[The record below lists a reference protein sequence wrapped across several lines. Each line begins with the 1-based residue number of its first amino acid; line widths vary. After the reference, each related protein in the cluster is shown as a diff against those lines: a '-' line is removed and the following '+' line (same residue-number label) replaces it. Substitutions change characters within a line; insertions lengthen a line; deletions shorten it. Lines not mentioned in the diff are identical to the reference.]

1 MLRVAS
7 YGLQAITVIALLCAA
22 VIRTSTE
29 VRARADRAPMPSTLA
44 EPRLA
49 VTQWLDDTWGWRGA
63 TAVHK
68 QESVHQ
74 SFRLA
79 SVAGSRRIEVENIF
93 GSIEVVGKDG
103 DGVQMDVDKSIDAAS
118 NQALERAQKQVTLD
132 IEQGPGLVEMKVK
145 DASRCTWPDCWRFED
160 HSYRVE
166 MNFRLEVPRDSDLTV
181 KTVDGHEVR
190 VRNVNGIFS
199 ISNVNGAINMDDVA
213 GSGTL
218 RTVNG
223 AIKVRFRENPRDDS
237 QFASVNGGVDLYFAK
252 DLSADFRFK
261 TFSGSV
267 YSDFPLLAAPVTAP
281 VQERHGTAF
290 YFRTN
295 AFAGGR
301 VGSGGPLIG
310 VETLNGDVRILEKH
324 E

>member
-1 MLRVAS
+1 MLKVAS
-7 YGLQAITVIALLCAA
+7 YALQAVTIIALSCAA
-22 VIRTSTE
+22 VIRARTE
-29 VRARADRAPMPSTLA
+29 VHARADRAPIPAALA
-44 EPRLA
+44 EPRMA
-49 VTQWLDDTWGWRGA
+49 VAQWIDDTWGWGEA
-63 TAVHK
+63 AAVHK
-68 QESVHQ
+68 QESIHQ
-74 SFRLA
+74 SFRVQ
-79 SVAGSRRIEVENIF
+79 SVAGPRVIDIENIS
-93 GSIEVVGKDG
+93 GSIEVVGGDG

-132 IEQGPGLVEMKVK
+132 VEQGPGLLKMKVK
-145 DASRCTWPDCWRFED
+145 DASRCTWPDCWHFED

-166 MNFRLEVPRDSDLTV
+166 MNFRLQVPRDSDLTL
-181 KTVDGHEVR
+181 KTVDGHDVR
-190 VRNVNGIFS
+190 VRNVNGSFS
-199 ISNVNGAINMDDVA
+199 ISNVNGAITMDDVA
-213 GSGTL
+213 GSGTA

-223 AIKVRFRENPRDDS
+223 AIKVRFRENPTKDS

-267 YSDFPLLAAPVTAP
+267 YSDFALLAAPVTAP
-281 VQERHGTAF
+281 VQQRRGTAF

-310 VETLNGDVRILEKH
+310 VESLNGDVRILEKH
-324 E
+324 D

>member
-1 MLRVAS
+1 MLKVAS
-7 YGLQAITVIALLCAA
+7 YALQAVTIIALSCAA
-22 VIRTSTE
+22 VIRARTE
-29 VRARADRAPMPSTLA
+29 VHARADRAPIPAALA
-44 EPRLA
+44 EPRMA
-49 VTQWLDDTWGWRGA
+49 VAQWIDDTWGWGEA
-63 TAVHK
+63 AAVHK
-68 QESVHQ
+68 QESIHQ
-74 SFRLA
+74 SFRVQ
-79 SVAGSRRIEVENIF
+79 SVAGPRVIDIENIS
-93 GSIEVVGKDG
+93 GSIEVVGGDG

-132 IEQGPGLVEMKVK
+132 VEQEPGLLKMKVK
-145 DASRCTWPDCWRFED
+145 DASRCTWPDCWHFED

-166 MNFRLEVPRDSDLTV
+166 MNFRLQVPRDSDLTL
-181 KTVDGHEVR
+181 KTVDGHDVR
-190 VRNVNGIFS
+190 VRNVNGSFS
-199 ISNVNGAINMDDVA
+199 ISNVNGAITMDDVA
-213 GSGTL
+213 GSGTA

-223 AIKVRFRENPRDDS
+223 AIKVRFRENPTKDS

-281 VQERHGTAF
+281 VQQRRGTAF

-310 VETLNGDVRILEKH
+310 VESLNGDVRILEKH
-324 E
+324 D